1 MYIVFAEL
9 LLWASLRFV
18 LILTLATLQGIY
30 FALFSAFIKQF
41 RIPFRLDI
49 HFCVFFTANRYG

>member
-30 FALFSAFIKQF
+30 FALFSAFIKKF

-49 HFCVFFTANRYG
+49 HF